1 MSQRTREDAPEAD
14 KVCYDNDDNDD
25 AMRLLSAHLMKNK
38 WEFVSARLTITW
50 SGKFDLRPVITNIRV
65 IFSEQVAGPWQ
76 EICLLS

>member
-1 MSQRTREDAPEAD
+1 VSQRTRKDAPEAE

-25 AMRLLSAHLMKNK
+25 AMRLLSAHLMK
-38 WEFVSARLTITW
+38 ITW
-50 SGKFDLRPVITNIRV
+50 SGKFDLRPVITHMRV

>member
-50 SGKFDLRPVITNIRV
+50 SGKFGASCGAL
-65 IFSEQVAGPWQ
+65 AGNLPI
-76 EICLLS
+76 ELIIIILKLYV